1 LARRGNVVVKLK
13 KLHLLIEY
21 LRKYNVKTGSP
32 PKVKKIIMNKTV
44 FVDIDTQFDFM
55 NPSGALYVPGI
66 EGIIDNIKKLF
77 DYAKEH
83 KIRILSSTDAHT
95 VDDPEFKIF
104 PAHCIKG
111 TPGNQKI
118 EASTCNDNIV
128 IENIEQEITASMM
141 DHEQIIVESQTFDI
155 FESINTDKIVK
166 KLDAQ
171 NFVVFGVVT
180 DYCVKAAVLGLL
192 KRGYNVSLVTDATKS
207 ITKEGNEKSL
217 NEMKDAGAVFTT
229 TKYIIAG

>member
-1 LARRGNVVVKLK
+1 
-13 KLHLLIEY
+13 
-21 LRKYNVKTGSP
+21 
-32 PKVKKIIMNKTV
+32 MNTV

-55 NPSGALYVPGI
+55 DPHGNLYVPGA
-66 EGIIDNIKKLF
+66 ENIIDNIKALF

-83 KIRILSSTDAHT
+83 KIKILSSIDAHT
-95 VDDPEFKIF
+95 VDDPEFNLF
-104 PAHCIKG
+104 PAHCVKG

-118 EASTCNDNIV
+118 EASTCNDNIT
-128 IENIEQEITASMM
+128 IENREQEITESIM
-141 DHEQIIVESQTFDI
+141 DHDQIIVESQTFDI
-155 FESINTDKIVK
+155 FESTNTDKIVK

-171 NFVVFGVVT
+171 NFVVFGVAT

-229 TKYIIAG
+229 TEDIITG

>member
-1 LARRGNVVVKLK
+1 MKD
-13 KLHLLIEY
+13 
-21 LRKYNVKTGSP
+21 
-32 PKVKKIIMNKTV
+32 KTV

-55 NPSGALYVPGI
+55 DPRGNLYVPDAEDIVG
-66 EGIIDNIKKLF
+66 NIKTLF

-83 KIRILSSTDAHT
+83 KIKILSSIDAHM
-95 VDDPEFKIF
+95 VDDPEFNLF

-111 TPGNQKI
+111 SPGNQKI
-118 EASTCNDNIV
+118 EASTCSNNIT
-128 IENIEQEITASMM
+128 IENRELEITEAIM

-155 FESINTDKIVK
+155 FESVNTDKIVK

-171 NFVVFGVVT
+171 NFVVFGVAT

-207 ITKEGNEKSL
+207 ITKEGNEKAL
-217 NEMKDAGAVFTT
+217 NKMKNAGVVFTT
-229 TKYIIAG
+229 TEDIIKE

>member
-1 LARRGNVVVKLK
+1 MKD
-13 KLHLLIEY
+13 
-21 LRKYNVKTGSP
+21 
-32 PKVKKIIMNKTV
+32 KTV

-55 NPSGALYVPGI
+55 DPRGNLYVPDAEDIVG
-66 EGIIDNIKKLF
+66 NIKTLF

-83 KIRILSSTDAHT
+83 KIKILSSIDAHM
-95 VDDPEFKIF
+95 VDDPEFNLF

-111 TPGNQKI
+111 SPGNQKI
-118 EASTCNDNIV
+118 EASTCSNNIT
-128 IENIEQEITASMM
+128 IENRELEITESIM

-155 FESINTDKIVK
+155 FESVNTDKIIK

-171 NFVVFGVVT
+171 NFVVFGVAT

-207 ITKEGNEKSL
+207 ITKEGNEKAL
-217 NEMKDAGAVFTT
+217 NKMKNAGVVFTT
-229 TKYIIAG
+229 TEDIIKE

>member
-1 LARRGNVVVKLK
+1 
-13 KLHLLIEY
+13 
-21 LRKYNVKTGSP
+21 
-32 PKVKKIIMNKTV
+32 MNTV

-55 NPSGALYVPGI
+55 NPHGNLYVPDAEDIVG
-66 EGIIDNIKKLF
+66 NIKKLF

-83 KIRILSSTDAHT
+83 KIKILSSIDAHT
-95 VDDPEFKIF
+95 VDDPEFNLF
-104 PAHCIKG
+104 PAHCIKDS
-111 TPGNQKI
+111 PGNQKI
-118 EASTCNDNIV
+118 EASTCSNNIT
-128 IENIEQEITASMM
+128 IENREQEITESIM

-155 FESINTDKIVK
+155 FESVNTDKIVK

-180 DYCVKAAVLGLL
+180 DCCVKAAVLGLL

-229 TKYIIAG
+229 TKDIIAG

>member
-1 LARRGNVVVKLK
+1 MK
-13 KLHLLIEY
+13 
-21 LRKYNVKTGSP
+21 
-32 PKVKKIIMNKTV
+32 NKTV

-55 NPSGALYVPGI
+55 NPRGNLYVPDA
-66 EGIIDNIKKLF
+66 EDIIDNIKKLF

-83 KIRILSSTDAHT
+83 KIKILSSTDAHV
-95 VDDPEFKIF
+95 VDDPEFNLF
-104 PAHCIKG
+104 PAHCVKG

-118 EASTCNDNIV
+118 EASTCNDNIT
-128 IENIEQEITASMM
+128 IENREQEITESIMNH
-141 DHEQIIVESQTFDI
+141 DQIIVESQTFDI
-155 FESINTDKIVK
+155 FESTNTDKIVK

-171 NFVVFGVVT
+171 NFVVFGVAT

-217 NEMKDAGAVFTT
+217 SEMKDAGAVFSTT
-229 TKYIIAG
+229 ENVITG

>member
-1 LARRGNVVVKLK
+1 
-13 KLHLLIEY
+13 
-21 LRKYNVKTGSP
+21 
-32 PKVKKIIMNKTV
+32 MNTV

-55 NPSGALYVPGI
+55 NPRGNLYVPDAEDIVG
-66 EGIIDNIKKLF
+66 NIKILF

-83 KIRILSSTDAHT
+83 KIKILSSTDAHV
-95 VDDPEFKIF
+95 VDDPEFKLF

-111 TPGNQKI
+111 SPGNQKI
-118 EASTCNDNIV
+118 EASTCSNNII
-128 IENIEQEITASMM
+128 IENREQKITESIM

-171 NFVVFGVVT
+171 SFVVFGVAT

-192 KRGYNVSLVTDATKS
+192 KRGYNVSLVTDATKA
-207 ITKEGNEKSL
+207 ITKVGNEKSL
-217 NEMKDAGAVFTT
+217 NEMEGAGAVLTT
-229 TKYIIAG
+229 TKDIIAG

>member
-1 LARRGNVVVKLK
+1 
-13 KLHLLIEY
+13 
-21 LRKYNVKTGSP
+21 
-32 PKVKKIIMNKTV
+32 MNTV

-55 NPSGALYVPGI
+55 NPRGNLYVPDAEDIVG
-66 EGIIDNIKKLF
+66 NIKILF

-83 KIRILSSTDAHT
+83 KIKILSSTDAHV
-95 VDDPEFKIF
+95 VDDPEFKLF

-111 TPGNQKI
+111 SPGNQKI
-118 EASTCNDNIV
+118 EASTCSNNIT
-128 IENIEQEITASMM
+128 IENRELEITESIM

-155 FESINTDKIVK
+155 FESVNTDKIVK

-171 NFVVFGVVT
+171 NFVVFGVAT

-217 NEMKDAGAVFTT
+217 NEMKNAGAVLTT
-229 TKYIIAG
+229 TKDIIAG